1 MKDRGRE
8 GLGSRSQRRR
18 EHQAVHALGETL
30 ARMSPGHF
38 ERLPL
43 PEALRAALIEARRLE
58 GGARRRQLRFVARLL
73 GRSDPDTVRAAMAF
87 VSDSG
92 PAAGARRRR
101 LEARRDRLVEE
112 GDAAIQALI
121 ESRPGADRQ
130 RLRRMV
136 RKARAERERGGPDPH
151 ARALVAYLR
160 ELDLAALSWSSA
172 PAGDEI

>member
-1 MKDRGRE
+1 M
-8 GLGSRSQRRR
+8 
-18 EHQAVHALGETL
+18 HALGEAL
-30 ARMSPGHF
+30 ARMSPRHL

-43 PEALRAALIEARRLE
+43 PGTLRAAVLEARRLE
-58 GGARRRQLRFVARLL
+58 GRAGRRQLRFLARLL
-73 GRSDPDTVRAAMAF
+73 SRSDPDALRAAMEF

-112 GDAAIQALI
+112 GDAAIQALV
-121 ESRPGADRQ
+121 ESRPDADRQ

-136 RKARAERERGGPDPH
+136 REARAERERGGPDTH

-160 ELDLAALSWSSA
+160 ELDLAALSLSA
-172 PAGDEI
+172 GPAGDEP

>member
-1 MKDRGRE
+1 MTDRERE
-8 GLGSRSQRRR
+8 RPKSRSQRRR
-18 EHQAVHALGETL
+18 EHLAVHALGETL
-30 ARMSPGHF
+30 TRMSPGHL

-43 PEALRAALIEARRLE
+43 PETLRAAVLEARRLE
-58 GGARRRQLRFVARLL
+58 GRAGRRQLRFLARLL
-73 GRSDPDTVRAAMAF
+73 SRGDPDALRAAMEF

-101 LEARRDRLVEE
+101 LEVRRDRLVEE
-112 GDAAIQALI
+112 GDAAIQALV

-136 RKARAERERGGPDPH
+136 REARAERERGGPDTH

-160 ELDLAALSWSSA
+160 ELDLAALSLSA
-172 PAGDEI
+172 VPVDDEP